1 MNVTRDPD
9 AILAAWLDEGPTGL
23 PESSRRAIA
32 VNTRTTTQRRH
43 LLWMPWRKPV
53 MNSYARWA
61 IAAIA
66 ILIAVGGTAYLIAPG
81 GSQVGGPP
89 TATVSPSAS
98 AAPSGS
104 AAPTAQAPTAR
115 PSPSPSILASEG
127 FVYPGTYVP
136 RFDPPMT
143 FTIAH
148 EVEHHCAPDFQCRGS
163 IDANLPAW
171 IDLEFGMPRIEAH
184 IFRVDK
190 LNDPTKAGRLIDP
203 PADLAAW
210 IASHPGLTVI
220 ARKAVTVGD
229 LAATQLDVRT
239 GNKDVGFGPI
249 TGVTD
254 PGMGLGANV
263 NARLIIVPVAGR
275 QVLIMLRAEDG
286 SVEEVQPLVD
296 SIVWR

>member
-1 MNVTRDPD
+1 MTVRRDPD

-23 PESSRRAIA
+23 PDSSRRAIA
-32 VNTRTTTQRRH
+32 VNTRTTTQRRR
-43 LLWMPWRKPV
+43 LLWMPWRKPS
-53 MNSYARWA
+53 MNIYARWA
-61 IAAIA
+61 VAALA
-66 ILIAVGGTAYLIAPG
+66 IVVAVGGALYVLAPG

-89 TATVSPSAS
+89 SQTASP
-98 AAPSGS
+98 APSRS
-104 AAPTAQAPTAR
+104 AAPTAQPPTAR
-115 PSPSPSILASEG
+115 PSPSVSILASEG

-136 RFDPPMT
+136 RFDPPMA
-143 FTIAH
+143 FTIVH

-171 IDLEFGMPRIEAH
+171 IDLEFGIPRIEAH

-190 LNDPTKAGRLIDP
+190 LNDPAKAGRLIDP
-203 PADLAAW
+203 PADLSAW

-220 ARKAVTVGD
+220 ARKVVTVGG

-239 GNKDVGFGPI
+239 GSKAVGFGPI

-254 PGMGLGANV
+254 LGMALPANV
-263 NARLIIVPVAGR
+263 AARLIVVPVAGR

-286 SVEEVQPLVD
+286 SVEEIQPLVD
-296 SIVWR
+296 SIAWR